1 MCVIWFIIH
10 IESHGRVN
18 PSPDR
23 VRQMWYMNMRVVV
36 MVWARAGGGGGRG
49 VYGPCSIA
57 TLSVKFLIPGVTR
70 VTSDPPCFL

>member
-18 PSPDR
+18 ISPDL

-36 MVWARAGGGGGRG
+36 MVWARAGGRGGVELLFNYHIVRE
-49 VYGPCSIA
+49 I
-57 TLSVKFLIPGVTR
+57 FLYQV
-70 VTSDPPCFL
+70 